1 MPFSL
6 GSRNSSRNSSRNQS
20 SESITDSLIQE
31 MESTENMDVKIYL
44 TDQEIQKLRNEHK
57 ENNDISKTLNNTLG
71 RLLVQMTTSHNK
83 SVEKSKNP
91 GEQIN
96 VPDLCKAFQET
107 LTIKKEELENA
118 IKTSSTT
125 IKQEIYDRS
134 LNYHMVNPLIKIPDY
149 FSPITTL
156 TTVSKQMDAVKL
168 FPQNKQR
175 FTGEPNKLGP
185 PIAEWIYQMNSA
197 QQKLKLSEEEFKERL
212 LMSTT
217 SYAHRLLRTL
227 IAEQDSISSIYHKLM
242 VMFDFSI
249 SPEQAKSEL
258 LRFKIHKRSTLIK
271 GQAKI
276 LELAAAAARMFP
288 EGELRKSYSN
298 AEACTALIRS
308 LPQDSSTMVASLYN
322 QMISS
327 VADKS
332 KIPLFTELVLYLN
345 PYRNQ
350 IDKDIA
356 KNGSSFETLDQQPEH
371 EYRNRSTRERRF
383 TDIPRSQLRVNN
395 LNRTSYN
402 NRSEGMIK
410 NRYMNS
416 LYCSLCG
423 QSNHTAAQG
432 CYKMKDEKG
441 RAVPVTPG
449 QIACSICEKKINKK
463 LYHPIRY
470 CFNKE
475 RANFTRLN
483 NQNNRRF

>member
-1 MPFSL
+1 MPFNL
-6 GSRNSSRNSSRNQS
+6 GSRNSSKNSSRNQS
-20 SESITDSLIQE
+20 SESITDSVLQE
-31 MESTENMDVKIYL
+31 IDSAEEVDMKIYL
-44 TDQEIQKLRNEHK
+44 TDQEIQELRNSQK
-57 ENNDISKTLNNTLG
+57 EDNDIAKTLSNPMG

-83 SVEKSKNP
+83 AMEKSKNT
-91 GEQIN
+91 GDQIN
-96 VPDLCKAFQET
+96 VPELCKAFQET
-107 LTIKKEELENA
+107 LSVKKEELENA
-118 IKTSSTT
+118 IKSSSTT

-134 LNYHMVNPLIKIPDY
+134 LNYHMVNPLIKIPEY
-149 FSPITTL
+149 FSPVNTL

-168 FPQNKQR
+168 FPQNKLR

-212 LMSTT
+212 LTSTT

-258 LRFKIHKRSTLIK
+258 LRFKIHRRSTLIK

-276 LELAAAAARMFP
+276 LELASAAARMFP
-288 EGELRKSYSN
+288 EGDLRKSYSN

-308 LPQDSSTMVASLYN
+308 LPQDSSTKVASLYN
-322 QMISS
+322 QMISA
-327 VADKS
+327 VADKT

-356 KNGSSFETLDQQPEH
+356 KNGSSFEVLEREPEN
-371 EYRNRSTRERRF
+371 ERQNRSFLARRYTENTR
-383 TDIPRSQLRVNN
+383 PRLRVNY
-395 LNRTSYN
+395 LNQSSVN
-402 NRSEGMIK
+402 NRSEGFVK
-410 NRYMNS
+410 NRYMNTM
-416 LYCSLCG
+416 YCSLCG

-432 CYKMKDEKG
+432 CYRMKDEKG

-449 QIACSICEKKINKK
+449 QIPCSICEKKINKK

-475 RANFTRLN
+475 RSNPTRNN